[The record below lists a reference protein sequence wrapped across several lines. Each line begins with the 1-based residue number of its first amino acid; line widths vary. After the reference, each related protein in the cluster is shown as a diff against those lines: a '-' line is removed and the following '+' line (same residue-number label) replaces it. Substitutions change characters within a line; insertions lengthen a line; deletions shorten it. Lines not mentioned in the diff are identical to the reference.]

1 MVGNSVLFDKHYSYR
16 MFAHQNN
23 IHLKQVLSSYQVHK
37 RYPRINVQRV
47 NAIHS
52 HFKTFLR
59 KFDGV
64 STKYLVN
71 YINWFLYLEKKAS
84 NTVSF
89 IKNFIL
95 EILMDYN
102 ARGLYRQFKANRVCQ

>member
-1 MVGNSVLFDKHYSYR
+1 M
-16 MFAHQNN
+16 
-23 IHLKQVLSSYQVHK
+23 
-37 RYPRINVQRV
+37 
-47 NAIHS
+47 
-52 HFKTFLR
+52 
-59 KFDGV
+59 

-102 ARGLYRQFKANRVCQ
+102 ARGLYRQFMANRVLVCQLFIKPFQNIAEVT

>member
-1 MVGNSVLFDKHYSYR
+1 MAWRKRQAASVTAVKIAENF
-16 MFAHQNN
+16 
-23 IHLKQVLSSYQVHK
+23 SSDHVHK
-37 RYPRINVQRV
+37 KDPRINIQRV

-102 ARGLYRQFKANRVCQ
+102 TRGLYRQFKANRVLVCQ

>member
-1 MVGNSVLFDKHYSYR
+1 MRCGIVPVRVGF
-16 MFAHQNN
+16 
-23 IHLKQVLSSYQVHK
+23 
-37 RYPRINVQRV
+37 PPEG
-47 NAIHS
+47 
-52 HFKTFLR
+52 
-59 KFDGV
+59 KFDRV
-64 STKYLVN
+64 STKYLIN

-102 ARGLYRQFKANRVCQ
+102 ARGLYRQFKANRVLVRQLFINTFSKHSYKI

>member
-1 MVGNSVLFDKHYSYR
+1 M
-16 MFAHQNN
+16 
-23 IHLKQVLSSYQVHK
+23 
-37 RYPRINVQRV
+37 
-47 NAIHS
+47 
-52 HFKTFLR
+52 
-59 KFDGV
+59 

-102 ARGLYRQFKANRVCQ
+102 TRGLYRQFKANRVLVCQ

>member
-1 MVGNSVLFDKHYSYR
+1 M
-16 MFAHQNN
+16 
-23 IHLKQVLSSYQVHK
+23 
-37 RYPRINVQRV
+37 
-47 NAIHS
+47 
-52 HFKTFLR
+52 
-59 KFDGV
+59 
-64 STKYLVN
+64 VN

-102 ARGLYRQFKANRVCQ
+102 ARGLYRQLKVNMVLVCQ